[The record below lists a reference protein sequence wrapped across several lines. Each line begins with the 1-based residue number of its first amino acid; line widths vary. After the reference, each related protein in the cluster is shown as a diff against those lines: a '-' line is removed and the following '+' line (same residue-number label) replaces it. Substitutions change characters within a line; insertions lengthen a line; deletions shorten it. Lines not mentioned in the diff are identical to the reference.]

1 MKPKKSFQ
9 YIHRQQGN
17 VLMVCLALMLI
28 MTIWGVSATR
38 NTSISLQANQNARF
52 KQVAFEA
59 TEFAL
64 RQAESLVRTEVTT
77 VDQIPTLYDGTE
89 GRYSLVIGAMP
100 TFVDIELIPKD
111 FNYRNPQHWL
121 DNTWVAVS
129 NFNTFSYI
137 EIEYDDDED
146 SPTYLERQPRVI
158 IEYMGRDM
166 YNDQASRQPQGRHV
180 FRISAIGWGPQGLA
194 STVLRSHIALAI

>member
-1 MKPKKSFQ
+1 MVFTKSFQ
-9 YIHRQQGN
+9 SVRRQQGN

-59 TEFAL
+59 AEFAL
-64 RQAESLVRTEVTT
+64 RQAEDLVRTEVTT
-77 VDQIPTLYDGTE
+77 VDQIPTLYDGTQ

-100 TFVDIELIPKD
+100 VFIDMSLVPKD
-111 FNYRNPQHWL
+111 FNYRNSRHWL
-121 DNTWVAVS
+121 DNSWVS
-129 NFNTFSYI
+129 GGIFKTLSYI

-166 YNDQASRQPQGRHV
+166 YNEQTSRLPQGRHV